1 MGRTNKR
8 ALSNSQQ
15 TTQSCPQ
22 QTNSSSQTPTTR
34 AGLQCLQPTDN
45 RARQFTRHHLVPL
58 SGILSNHPFFIIMII
73 IVCLFVC
80 FILELMNLL
89 LNFCYRRQNR
99 IHPGTVIIIIFW
111 PHVSKPN
118 SPRYKSALCQNFEKF
133 GSCGY
138 QDNCEFA
145 HGRQVRNDDDDV
157 DDDDGD
163 DDDVDDNS
171 VCRQIFLIFKLHP
184 IICPISIF
192 PPNFHVSAQFRPI
205 LPNSSPVMSPP
216 ALPTQFSR
224 S

>member
-1 MGRTNKR
+1 
-8 ALSNSQQ
+8 
-15 TTQSCPQ
+15 
-22 QTNSSSQTPTTR
+22 
-34 AGLQCLQPTDN
+34 
-45 RARQFTRHHLVPL
+45 
-58 SGILSNHPFFIIMII
+58 
-73 IVCLFVC
+73 
-80 FILELMNLL
+80 MNLL

-163 DDDVDDNS
+163 DDDVDDDS
-171 VCRQIFLIFKLHP
+171 VCRQIFLTFKLHP
-184 IICPISIF
+184 IIRPISIF
-192 PPNFHVSAQFRPI
+192 PPNFHQSYPTCDVSA
-205 LPNSSPVMSPP
+205 SPP
-216 ALPTQFSR
+216 NPVFQELRLSGPNNRKTKRCNKYWSATGFCLYGIRCDYIHSEKEEQRKEKVEAKVKTSFESYIFTIKYFLKKWPT
-224 S
+224 